1 MEADDE
7 LRELHQL
14 RAAMD
19 ICNRRLASVLHDRAK
34 LCRTIGSWK
43 RQRGMVMPD
52 AWREAAM
59 LVHVGELA
67 SAEGFDM
74 HALQRIFAQVF
85 TESRALVE
93 RG

>member
-1 MEADDE
+1 
-7 LRELHQL
+7 
-14 RAAMD
+14 
-19 ICNRRLASVLHDRAK
+19 
-34 LCRTIGSWK
+34 
-43 RQRGMVMPD
+43 
-52 AWREAAM
+52 M